1 MIIPVN
7 DDVGNS
13 GVIFGIVIAIHFENI
28 FIVFVQIINIMQH
41 MMKEVKAVTKK
52 YETKSGIKESTSK
65 RVDLGVTDIF
75 ETGECVAVISKT
87 DFDNID
93 ETIADKDATI
103 GNLNDSIDKYK
114 AELKSKFDEINGL
127 SQEIKALKTTVDNLE
142 SDISAKDE
150 TIDSLTKDVT
160 VKDGKIN
167 DSGKIIDG
175 LNDKIDELTATV
187 GELKSELST
196 KDVTISEL
204 EKQIA
209 VYDAMDVDKL
219 MEKASELDK
228 SKDALTLRQSQIREY
243 IQLVNHKDKENTA
256 LRNQKWYHKALG
268 RDATADI
275 QLPPLNL
282 IDESGNIIVNDDPE
296 NVIGDSD
303 DSDKSGSPDE
313 T

>member
-1 MIIPVN
+1 
-7 DDVGNS
+7 
-13 GVIFGIVIAIHFENI
+13 
-28 FIVFVQIINIMQH
+28 
-41 MMKEVKAVTKK
+41 MMKKVKAVTKK

-75 ETGECVAVISKT
+75 ETSECVAVISKT
-87 DFDNID
+87 DFNNID
-93 ETIADKDATI
+93 ETIADKDVTI

-114 AELKSKFDEINGL
+114 AELKSKFDEINSL

-142 SDISAKDE
+142 SDVSAKDE
-150 TIDSLTKDVT
+150 TIDSLTENIRIKD
-160 VKDGKIN
+160 DKIN
-167 DSGKIIDG
+167 ESGKIIDD
-175 LNDKIDELTATV
+175 LNGKVGEVTATV
-187 GELKSELST
+187 DELKSLLLS
-196 KDVTISEL
+196 KDDTIAKL

-219 MEKASELDK
+219 MEKADELDK
-228 SKDALTLRQSQIREY
+228 SKNAVILQQSQIREY
-243 IQLVNHKDKENTA
+243 IQLVNYKDKENTA
-256 LRNQKWYHKALG
+256 LRNQKWYLKALG

-296 NVIGDSD
+296 NAISDGDSE
-303 DSDKSGSPDE
+303 DSNKSGSPDE